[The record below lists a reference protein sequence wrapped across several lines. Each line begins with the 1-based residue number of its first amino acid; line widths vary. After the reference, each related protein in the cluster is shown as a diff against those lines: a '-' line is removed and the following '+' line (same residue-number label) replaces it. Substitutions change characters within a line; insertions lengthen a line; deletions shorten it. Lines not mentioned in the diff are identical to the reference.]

1 MKYLGV
7 DWGEKRIGLA
17 IGEDEVKL
25 ASPFKIASDFQEL
38 VKIIKNEEI
47 EVVVIGV
54 PYSISDVTHKLPQRF
69 SDFLA
74 SLKKAIDI
82 PIKEVDER
90 LSSKAGDARIG
101 DKKTKASRDEI
112 AAMEI
117 LQSYFDSL

>member
-1 MKYLGV
+1 VKHLGV
-7 DWGEKRIGLA
+7 DWGEKRIGLSL
-17 IGEDEVKL
+17 GEDEVKL
-25 ASPFKIASDFQEL
+25 ASPFRIVSNLPEL
-38 VKIIKNEEI
+38 VRIINDEEI

-69 SDFLA
+69 SDFLTN
-74 SLKKAIDI
+74 LKHSITI

-117 LQSYFDSL
+117 LQSYFDSN

>member
-25 ASPFKIASDFQEL
+25 ASPFKVANDFREL
-38 VKIIKNEEI
+38 VKIIKSEEI

-69 SDFLA
+69 ADFLE
-74 SLKKAIDI
+74 SLKQAIDI

-117 LQSYFDSL
+117 LQSYFDSI